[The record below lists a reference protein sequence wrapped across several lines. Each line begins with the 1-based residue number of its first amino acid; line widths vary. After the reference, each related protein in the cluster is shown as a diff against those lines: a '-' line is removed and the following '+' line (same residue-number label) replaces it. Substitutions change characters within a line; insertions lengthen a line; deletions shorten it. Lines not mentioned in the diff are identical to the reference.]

1 MDVIVENLA
10 NVNLQKDLDVVA
22 RLGRIVVVGNRGTI
36 EINPRG
42 TMTKDVTITGFVL
55 WNATAAEK
63 ASIHAALGAGLAN
76 RSLAPVIGQEIAL
89 KDASRAHQA
98 VLEPGAYGKIV
109 LVP

>member
-1 MDVIVENLA
+1 
-10 NVNLQKDLDVVA
+10 VA

-42 TMTKDVTITGFVL
+42 TMTKDVTIAGFVL
-55 WNATAAEK
+55 WNASHSEK
-63 ASIHAALGAGLAN
+63 TSIHAALEAGLGN
-76 RSLAPVIGQEIAL
+76 RTLRPVVGQEIAL
-89 KDASRAHQA
+89 KDAPRAHQA